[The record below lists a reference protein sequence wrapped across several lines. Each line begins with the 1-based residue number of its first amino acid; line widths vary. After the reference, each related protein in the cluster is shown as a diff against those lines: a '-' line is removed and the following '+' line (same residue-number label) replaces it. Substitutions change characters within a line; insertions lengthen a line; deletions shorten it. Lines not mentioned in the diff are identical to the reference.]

1 MDESNFNYSVNT
13 ICFFS
18 SSIFMGFRSFSFYN
32 TWVVLRFFLI
42 YIIRFFFTALVLI
55 LISFDCLYSQEEGS
69 KIDLKNVNVATKR
82 LPTIFLFGEE
92 YTTRDRDE
100 LLRAILKSQF
110 YRPDLEIVINLQEF
124 ISKRS
129 FNFRHKGPVD
139 ITIDGK
145 RLRNQNKYNTA
156 SLYGQG
162 GDSQLLKLIN
172 KVKNVRIDSSLNGVL
187 ERRVLKKEIKS
198 INDQIAKLLEN
209 TKVEIENDTIFVA
222 EKSQEKALK
231 KFYRIKNK
239 QEKKLNDTKLIEINI
254 ISD

>member
-1 MDESNFNYSVNT
+1 M
-13 ICFFS
+13 
-18 SSIFMGFRSFSFYN
+18 
-32 TWVVLRFFLI
+32 RFFLI
-42 YIIRFFFTALVLI
+42 YNIRFFFTALVLI
-55 LISFDCLYSQEEGS
+55 LISFSCLYSQEEGS

-129 FNFRHKGPVD
+129 FNFRHKGPVN
-139 ITIDGK
+139 IIIDGK

-156 SLYGQG
+156 SLYGQA

-172 KVKNVRIDSSLNGVL
+172 KVKNVSIDSSLIGIL
-187 ERRVLKKEIKS
+187 ERRVLKKV
-198 INDQIAKLLEN
+198 L
-209 TKVEIENDTIFVA
+209 
-222 EKSQEKALK
+222 
-231 KFYRIKNK
+231 
-239 QEKKLNDTKLIEINI
+239 
-254 ISD
+254 

>member
-1 MDESNFNYSVNT
+1 MRFLLILN
-13 ICFFS
+13 IRLFF
-18 SSIFMGFRSFSFYN
+18 IGF
-32 TWVVLRFFLI
+32 VL
-42 YIIRFFFTALVLI
+42 T
-55 LISFDCLYSQEEGS
+55 LISFSCLYSQEEGS

-110 YRPDLEIVINLQEF
+110 YRPDLEIIINLQEF

-139 ITIDGK
+139 IIVDGK

-156 SLYGQG
+156 SIYGQG

-172 KVKNVRIDSSLNGVL
+172 KVENVRIDSSLNGIL

-222 EKSQEKALK
+222 EKFQEKALK

-239 QEKKLNDTKLIEINI
+239 QEKKFNDTKLIEIKI
-254 ISD
+254 ITE

>member
-1 MDESNFNYSVNT
+1 MK
-13 ICFFS
+13 IFF
-18 SSIFMGFRSFSFYN
+18 IYN
-32 TWVVLRFFLI
+32 
-42 YIIRFFFTALVLI
+42 IRFFFTALVLI
-55 LISFDCLYSQEEGS
+55 LISFGCLYSQEEGS

-82 LPTIFLFGEE
+82 LPTIFLFGKE

-110 YRPDLEIVINLQEF
+110 YRPDLEIVINHQEY

-172 KVKNVRIDSSLNGVL
+172 KVKNVRIDSSLNGIL

-209 TKVEIENDTIFVA
+209 TKVEIENDSIFVA
-222 EKSQEKALK
+222 EKSKEKALK
-231 KFYRIKNK
+231 NF
-239 QEKKLNDTKLIEINI
+239 IE
-254 ISD
+254 

>member
-1 MDESNFNYSVNT
+1 M
-13 ICFFS
+13 
-18 SSIFMGFRSFSFYN
+18 
-32 TWVVLRFFLI
+32 
-42 YIIRFFFTALVLI
+42 LI
-55 LISFDCLYSQEEGS
+55 LISLTSIYSQEEGS

-129 FNFRHKGPVD
+129 FNFRYKGPVD

-172 KVKNVRIDSSLNGVL
+172 KVKNVRIDSSLNGIL

-222 EKSQEKALK
+222 EKSKEKALK

-254 ISD
+254 ISN

>member
-1 MDESNFNYSVNT
+1 M
-13 ICFFS
+13 
-18 SSIFMGFRSFSFYN
+18 R
-32 TWVVLRFFLI
+32 FLI
-42 YIIRFFFTALVLI
+42 YNIRFFFTALVLI
-55 LISFDCLYSQEEGS
+55 LISFSCLYSQEEGS

-110 YRPDLEIVINLQEF
+110 YRPDLEIIINLQEF

-139 ITIDGK
+139 IIVDGK

-156 SLYGQG
+156 SIYGQG

-172 KVKNVRIDSSLNGVL
+172 KVENVRIDSSLNGIL

-222 EKSQEKALK
+222 EKFQEKALK

-239 QEKKLNDTKLIEINI
+239 QEKKFNDTKLIEIKI
-254 ISD
+254 ISN

>member
-1 MDESNFNYSVNT
+1 M
-13 ICFFS
+13 
-18 SSIFMGFRSFSFYN
+18 
-32 TWVVLRFFLI
+32 
-42 YIIRFFFTALVLI
+42 LI
-55 LISFDCLYSQEEGS
+55 LISLTSIYSQEEGS
-69 KIDLKNVNVATKR
+69 KIDLKNVNVASKR

-110 YRPDLEIVINLQEF
+110 YRPDLEIIINLQEF

-129 FNFRHKGPVD
+129 FNFRHKGPVN
-139 ITIDGK
+139 IIIDGK

-156 SLYGQG
+156 SLYGQR

-172 KVKNVRIDSSLNGVL
+172 KVKNVRIDSSLNGIL

-198 INDQIAKLLEN
+198 INNQISKFLEDI
-209 TKVEIENDTIFVA
+209 KVEIENDSIFVD
-222 EKSQEKALK
+222 EKSQEKVLK

-239 QEKKLNDTKLIEINI
+239 QEKKFNDTKLIEINI
-254 ISD
+254 ITN

>member
-1 MDESNFNYSVNT
+1 M
-13 ICFFS
+13 
-18 SSIFMGFRSFSFYN
+18 
-32 TWVVLRFFLI
+32 RFFLI

-187 ERRVLKKEIKS
+187 ERRILKKEIKS

-209 TKVEIENDTIFVA
+209 TKVEIENDTVFAA

-254 ISD
+254 ISN

>member
-1 MDESNFNYSVNT
+1 M
-13 ICFFS
+13 
-18 SSIFMGFRSFSFYN
+18 
-32 TWVVLRFFLI
+32 RFFLI
-42 YIIRFFFTALVLI
+42 YNIRFFFTALVLI
-55 LISFDCLYSQEEGS
+55 LISFSCLYSQEEGS

-129 FNFRHKGPVD
+129 FNFRHKGPVY

-187 ERRVLKKEIKS
+187 ERRILKKEIKS

-209 TKVEIENDTIFVA
+209 TKVEIENDTVFAA

-254 ISD
+254 ISN

>member
-1 MDESNFNYSVNT
+1 MKFLLILN
-13 ICFFS
+13 IRLFF
-18 SSIFMGFRSFSFYN
+18 IGF
-32 TWVVLRFFLI
+32 VL
-42 YIIRFFFTALVLI
+42 T
-55 LISFDCLYSQEEGS
+55 LISFSCLYSQEEGS
-69 KIDLKNVNVATKR
+69 EIDLKNVNVATKR

-100 LLRAILKSQF
+100 LLRSILKSQF
-110 YRPDLEIVINLQEF
+110 YRPDLEIIINLQEF

-129 FNFRHKGPVD
+129 YNFRHKGPVD
-139 ITIDGK
+139 IIVDGK

-156 SLYGQG
+156 SIYGQG

-172 KVKNVRIDSSLNGVL
+172 KVENVKVDSSLNGIL

-198 INDQIAKLLEN
+198 INDQIVKLLEN

-239 QEKKLNDTKLIEINI
+239 QEKKFNDTKLIEIKI
-254 ISD
+254 ITE

>member
-1 MDESNFNYSVNT
+1 M
-13 ICFFS
+13 
-18 SSIFMGFRSFSFYN
+18 
-32 TWVVLRFFLI
+32 RFL
-42 YIIRFFFTALVLI
+42 LI
-55 LISFDCLYSQEEGS
+55 LNIRLFFIGFVLTLISLSCLYSQEEGS

-110 YRPDLEIVINLQEF
+110 YRPDLEIIINLQEF

-172 KVKNVRIDSSLNGVL
+172 KVKNVRIDSSLNGIL
-187 ERRVLKKEIKS
+187 NRRVLKKEINS
-198 INDQIAKLLEN
+198 INDQIAKLIEN
-209 TKVEIENDTIFVA
+209 TEVEIENDTIFVA

-231 KFYRIKNK
+231 KLYRIKNK
-239 QEKKLNDTKLIEINI
+239 QERKFNETKLIEIYI
-254 ISD
+254 ITN

>member
-1 MDESNFNYSVNT
+1 MRFLLILN
-13 ICFFS
+13 IRLFF
-18 SSIFMGFRSFSFYN
+18 IGF
-32 TWVVLRFFLI
+32 VL
-42 YIIRFFFTALVLI
+42 T
-55 LISFDCLYSQEEGS
+55 LISFSSLYSQEEGS

-110 YRPDLEIVINLQEF
+110 YRPDLEIIINLQEF

-129 FNFRHKGPVD
+129 FNFRHKGPVN
-139 ITIDGK
+139 IIVDGK

-156 SLYGQG
+156 SIYGQG

-172 KVKNVRIDSSLNGVL
+172 KVENVRIDSSLNGIL

-222 EKSQEKALK
+222 EKFQEKALK

-239 QEKKLNDTKLIEINI
+239 QEKKFNDTKLIEIKI
-254 ISD
+254 ITE

>member
-1 MDESNFNYSVNT
+1 MSRNRISYNIEDVFVGSPPGETNDAITGVTGNGLNYQIKFSVIEPN
-13 ICFFS
+13 
-18 SSIFMGFRSFSFYN
+18 
-32 TWVVLRFFLI
+32 
-42 YIIRFFFTALVLI
+42 
-55 LISFDCLYSQEEGS
+55 
-69 KIDLKNVNVATKR
+69 K
-82 LPTIFLFGEE
+82 
-92 YTTRDRDE
+92 

-156 SLYGQG
+156 SIYGQG

-172 KVKNVRIDSSLNGVL
+172 KVENVRIDSSLNGIL

-239 QEKKLNDTKLIEINI
+239 QENQQK
-254 ISD
+254 

>member
-1 MDESNFNYSVNT
+1 MKFLLILN
-13 ICFFS
+13 IRLFF
-18 SSIFMGFRSFSFYN
+18 IGF
-32 TWVVLRFFLI
+32 VL
-42 YIIRFFFTALVLI
+42 T
-55 LISFDCLYSQEEGS
+55 LISFSCLYSQEEGS
-69 KIDLKNVNVATKR
+69 EIDLKNVNVATKR

-100 LLRAILKSQF
+100 LLRSILKSQF
-110 YRPDLEIVINLQEF
+110 YRPDLEIIINLQEF

-129 FNFRHKGPVD
+129 YNFRHKGPVD
-139 ITIDGK
+139 IIVDGK

-156 SLYGQG
+156 SIYGQG

-172 KVKNVRIDSSLNGVL
+172 KVENVKVDSSLNGIL

-198 INDQIAKLLEN
+198 INDQIVKLLEN

-239 QEKKLNDTKLIEINI
+239 QEKKFNDTKLIEINI
-254 ISD
+254 ITN

>member
-1 MDESNFNYSVNT
+1 MFWIIPTLVAIWISFTRWNGISWAHIKWAGLANYFKLLND
-13 ICFFS
+13 
-18 SSIFMGFRSFSFYN
+18 
-32 TWVVLRFFLI
+32 
-42 YIIRFFFTALVLI
+42 RFFFTALVLI
-55 LISFDCLYSQEEGS
+55 LISFSCLYSQEEGS

-172 KVKNVRIDSSLNGVL
+172 KVKNVRIDSSLNGIL

-209 TKVEIENDTIFVA
+209 
-222 EKSQEKALK
+222 K
-231 KFYRIKNK
+231 K
-239 QEKKLNDTKLIEINI
+239 
-254 ISD
+254 

>member
-1 MDESNFNYSVNT
+1 M
-13 ICFFS
+13 
-18 SSIFMGFRSFSFYN
+18 
-32 TWVVLRFFLI
+32 RFFLI
-42 YIIRFFFTALVLI
+42 YNIRFFFTALVLI

-187 ERRVLKKEIKS
+187 ERRILKKEIKS

-209 TKVEIENDTIFVA
+209 TKVEIENDTVFAA

-254 ISD
+254 ISN

>member
-1 MDESNFNYSVNT
+1 M
-13 ICFFS
+13 
-18 SSIFMGFRSFSFYN
+18 
-32 TWVVLRFFLI
+32 RFFLI
-42 YIIRFFFTALVLI
+42 YNIRFFFTALVLI
-55 LISFDCLYSQEEGS
+55 LISFGCLYSQEEGS

-172 KVKNVRIDSSLNGVL
+172 KVKNVRIDSSLNGIL

-198 INDQIAKLLEN
+198 INDQIAKLIEN
-209 TKVEIENDTIFVA
+209 TKAEIENDTIIVA
-222 EKSQEKALK
+222 EKSQQKALK

-254 ISD
+254 ISN

>member
-1 MDESNFNYSVNT
+1 
-13 ICFFS
+13 
-18 SSIFMGFRSFSFYN
+18 
-32 TWVVLRFFLI
+32 LRFFLI

-187 ERRVLKKEIKS
+187 ERRILKKEIKS

-222 EKSQEKALK
+222 EKSKEKALK

-254 ISD
+254 ISN